1 MRELVIACMGIL
13 IQLAVFFCI
22 GGLLMRV
29 LKMKEDT
36 SAALVLG
43 YLCYFT
49 VFEVV
54 AVPMTL
60 ALVRLTVLA
69 VVWAVVLLAA
79 VGFAVWRLHKSW
91 RKQAGRI
98 PDIWKEHSWLILLV
112 GAVLIVQCLIVV
124 FYQDTTVDAAY
135 YVGTV
140 STSVYTDTLGRY
152 NPYNGFLLK
161 KFQARYV
168 FSAYPMNNAVW
179 CRLLGLHPL
188 IQSKVV
194 MSVINVLMAN
204 LVIYQIGKRLFK
216 GGKKQADMM
225 VCFVCLLQLFSYT
238 IYTPGTFFFTR
249 SYEGKALLANISI
262 PVVLYCSIWFWQ
274 NYKDR
279 NIWVVLFLASASA
292 VAFSGSAIILPAAV
306 SAGILPVLLVRK
318 QFSKLIAY
326 VVCMLPTILYA
337 VLYFSTKMGWLTLSA
352 R

>member
-13 IQLAVFFCI
+13 IQLTVFFCI

-36 SAALVLG
+36 ASALVLG

-49 VFEVV
+49 VFEAV

-60 ALVRLTVLA
+60 LWVRLTVLA
-69 VVWAVVLLAA
+69 IVWAVLLA
-79 VGFAVWRLHKSW
+79 VIVVCAVWLLHKNW
-91 RKQAGRI
+91 RQQTRRI
-98 PDIWKEHSWLILLV
+98 SDIRKDHSWLLLLV
-112 GAVLIVQCLIVV
+112 GVVLLLQCMIVV

-152 NPYNGFLLK
+152 NPYNGLLLK
-161 KFQARYV
+161 KFQARYI

-194 MSVINVLMAN
+194 MSLINVLMAN
-204 LVIYQIGKRLFK
+204 LVIYKLGKRLFK
-216 GGKKQADMM
+216 GGKKQADLM
-225 VCFVCLLQLFSYT
+225 VCFVCLMQLFSYT

-249 SYEGKALLANISI
+249 AYEGKALLANISI
-262 PVVLYCSIWFWQ
+262 PVVLCCSIWFWQ

-279 NIWVVLFLASASA
+279 NLWIVLFLASASA

-306 SAGILPVLLVRK
+306 SAGILPILLVRK
-318 QFSKLIAY
+318 QFSKLIPY
-326 VVCMLPTILYA
+326 VICMLPTILYA
-337 VLYFSTKMGWLTLSA
+337 VLYFSTKMGWLTLRAS
-352 R
+352 